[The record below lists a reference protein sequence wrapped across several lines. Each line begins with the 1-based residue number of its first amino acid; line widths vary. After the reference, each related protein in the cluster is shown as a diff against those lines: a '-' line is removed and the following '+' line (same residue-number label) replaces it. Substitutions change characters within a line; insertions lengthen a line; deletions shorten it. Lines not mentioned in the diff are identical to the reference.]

1 MLRPTPAQLALMTP
15 IERLGFRIGD
25 VVSRRFSMFA
35 NAWILTVLSVMAWL
49 AVGRRLQIHGLD
61 LVEMRKRS
69 RAVVVANHRSFFD
82 FFVLSAV
89 LRWNKRCPRRTLFP
103 VRANFFY
110 DHPLGLV
117 ITFFLSAM
125 TMFPPIFRDPKRSE
139 LNKFALARTISELA
153 VPGTLIGMHP
163 EGTRNK
169 GDDPYSFLRAQ
180 PGVGKVILEVDAGVR
195 VVPVFI
201 LGASNKLGR
210 EILRNLFKPRDN
222 PVWVVFGEEI
232 DFSDLRKEGSRPA
245 TQKRAANRC
254 LDVVGVLAQKQ
265 RELAGLEGETSD
277 AGIGRYANVS
287 G

>member
-15 IERLGFRIGD
+15 VERLGFRIGD
-25 VVSRRFSMFA
+25 VVSRRLSAFA
-35 NAWILTVLSVMAWL
+35 NAWIMTVLNVLAWL
-49 AVGRRLQIHGLD
+49 ACGRRLRIYGLD
-61 LVEMRKRS
+61 TLELRKRS
-69 RAVVVANHRSFFD
+69 RALVVANHRSFFD
-82 FFVLSAV
+82 FFILSAV

-110 DHPLGLV
+110 DRVLGLIV
-117 ITFFLSAM
+117 TLFLSAM

-139 LNKFALARTISELA
+139 LNKFALARAISELGS
-153 VPGTLIGMHP
+153 PGTLIGMHP

-169 GDDPYSFLRAQ
+169 GSDPYSFLSAQ

-210 EILRNLFKPRDN
+210 EILLNLFKPRDN
-222 PVWVVFGEEI
+222 PIWVLFGEEI
-232 DFSDLRKEGSRPA
+232 DFSDLRNEGSRPA

-254 LDVVGVLAQKQ
+254 LEHVGVLAQRQ
-265 RELAGLEGETSD
+265 RELVEQD
-277 AGIGRYANVS
+277 AEADDVGVRRYADVS